1 MFEKKRNEK
10 GSAKA
15 WVCYVIDEE
24 IIIFSV
30 KGCNLCQK
38 TTNEPPF

>member
-1 MFEKKRNEK
+1 MFGKKRNEE

-30 KGCNLCQK
+30 IRIQPLLENH
-38 TTNEPPF
+38 